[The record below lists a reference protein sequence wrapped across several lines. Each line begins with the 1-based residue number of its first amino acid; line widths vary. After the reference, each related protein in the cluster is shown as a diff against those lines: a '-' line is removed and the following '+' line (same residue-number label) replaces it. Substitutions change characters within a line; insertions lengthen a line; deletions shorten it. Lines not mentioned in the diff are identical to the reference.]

1 MKIKKVIKN
10 MEVLKKRLVKYLLFD
25 VIWLSGVSYKTNENR
40 NYALEKDNKV
50 SNYLRLC
57 GYVVFSVA

>member
-1 MKIKKVIKN
+1 MK
-10 MEVLKKRLVKYLLFD
+10 VLKKRLVKYLLFD

>member
-1 MKIKKVIKN
+1 MKIEII
-10 MEVLKKRLVKYLLFD
+10 F
-25 VIWLSGVSYKTNENR
+25 
-40 NYALEKDNKV
+40 YALEKDNKV